1 MEAALLK
8 AAPGAF
14 LFGCEVAEGPLGR
27 GVMTK
32 RPIGGG
38 QEVIMRVPAE
48 HALMLCVK
56 GERARALARENQLA
70 LGCPPE
76 LMAALEPEFSTAV
89 LQGPALRK
97 SSFGG
102 ARRSSM
108 SSAPAAASAAADA
121 LVQPGWSLTPSERAG
136 VLLHWATLG
145 PGRDDRLAAYESTLP
160 AADDLAVGLLL
171 TDAEAAEL
179 QDPDLFAKVSAA
191 RARADAVADQVRDVL
206 GDDPV
211 NLDVANLSL
220 SLARACSRTFGAL
233 DGALGLI
240 CPVADM
246 MNHRFGPQCNFRLAA
261 SGDAFEFFSVGE
273 AAAGEELHIS
283 YGEQLTNAELM
294 LTYGFCVPGNP
305 NETLG
310 VSIDA
315 AAALRAKGDRGGE
328 EDPKERRQL
337 AAVADALRLE
347 TAAEATAYLAAAR
360 RAVANSAAT
369 GGGGGIGGEE
379 GGSNSNSPALGAV
392 EAADACEATMAAFAT
407 SAEQDAETLRAG
419 AGGARAEA
427 AVRYRLERK
436 RLLMASMTLLQS
448 V

>member
-1 MEAALLK
+1 MEAALLN

-108 SSAPAAASAAADA
+108 SSAPAAAAAAADA

-145 PGRDDRLAAYESTLP
+145 PGRDDRLAAYASTLP

-179 QDPDLFAKVSAA
+179 QDPDLAAKVSAA
-191 RARADAVADQVRDVL
+191 RARADAVAEQVRDVL
-206 GDDPV
+206 GADPV

-261 SGDAFEFFSVGE
+261 SGDAFEFYSVGE

-294 LTYGFCVPGNP
+294 LTYGFACPGIQTRP
-305 NETLG
+305 SACPSTPPPRFAPRA
-310 VSIDA
+310 IA
-315 AAALRAKGDRGGE
+315 A
-328 EDPKERRQL
+328 ERRTRKNGASSPRSRTRCGSRQPRKPPRTSQPR
-337 AAVADALRLE
+337 AAPSR
-347 TAAEATAYLAAAR
+347 TAR
-360 RAVANSAAT
+360 RS
-369 GGGGGIGGEE
+369 I
-379 GGSNSNSPALGAV
+379 V
-392 EAADACEATMAAFAT
+392 EAAKRVGRPRSTRRRRRT
-407 SAEQDAETLRAG
+407 RASRRL
-419 AGGARAEA
+419 ARSRRRRRRTPRRCARARG
-427 AVRYRLERK
+427 VRERK
-436 RLLMASMTLLQS
+436 PPCGIASRERGS
-448 V
+448 SRRR

>member
-108 SSAPAAASAAADA
+108 SSAPAAAESAADA

-369 GGGGGIGGEE
+369 GGGGGMGGEE

>member
-1 MEAALLK
+1 
-8 AAPGAF
+8 
-14 LFGCEVAEGPLGR
+14 
-27 GVMTK
+27 
-32 RPIGGG
+32 
-38 QEVIMRVPAE
+38 
-48 HALMLCVK
+48 
-56 GERARALARENQLA
+56 
-70 LGCPPE
+70 
-76 LMAALEPEFSTAV
+76 MAALEPEFSTAV

-108 SSAPAAASAAADA
+108 SSAPAAAAAAADA

-145 PGRDDRLAAYESTLP
+145 PGRDDRLAAYASTLP

-179 QDPDLFAKVSAA
+179 QDPDLAAKVSAA
-191 RARADAVADQVRDVL
+191 RARADAPSPNKFATSSAPTRSIWTSRIS
-206 GDDPV
+206 P
-211 NLDVANLSL
+211 SP
-220 SLARACSRTFGAL
+220 SRACSRTFGAL

-261 SGDAFEFFSVGE
+261 SGDAFEFYSVGE

-315 AAALRAKGDRGGE
+315 AAALAPRAIAA
-328 EDPKERRQL
+328 ERRTRKNGASSPRSRTRCGSRQPRKPPRTSQPR
-337 AAVADALRLE
+337 AAPSR
-347 TAAEATAYLAAAR
+347 TAR
-360 RAVANSAAT
+360 RS
-369 GGGGGIGGEE
+369 I
-379 GGSNSNSPALGAV
+379 V
-392 EAADACEATMAAFAT
+392 EAAKRVGRPRSTRRRRRT
-407 SAEQDAETLRAG
+407 RASRRL
-419 AGGARAEA
+419 ARSRRRRRRTPRRCARARG
-427 AVRYRLERK
+427 VRERK
-436 RLLMASMTLLQS
+436 PPCGIASRERGS
-448 V
+448 SRRR

>member
-1 MEAALLK
+1 
-8 AAPGAF
+8 
-14 LFGCEVAEGPLGR
+14 
-27 GVMTK
+27 
-32 RPIGGG
+32 
-38 QEVIMRVPAE
+38 
-48 HALMLCVK
+48 
-56 GERARALARENQLA
+56 
-70 LGCPPE
+70 
-76 LMAALEPEFSTAV
+76 MAALEPEFSTAV

-108 SSAPAAASAAADA
+108 SSAPAAAAAAADA

-145 PGRDDRLAAYESTLP
+145 PGRDDRLAAYASTLP

-179 QDPDLFAKVSAA
+179 QDPDLAAKVSAA
-191 RARADAVADQVRDVL
+191 RARADAVAEQVRDVL
-206 GDDPV
+206 GADPV

-261 SGDAFEFFSVGE
+261 SGDAFEFYSVGE

-337 AAVADALRLE
+337 AAIADALRLE

-360 RAVANSAAT
+360 RAVANSAAVHS
-369 GGGGGIGGEE
+369 GGGEE
-379 GGSNSNSPALGAV
+379 GGSPALDAA
-392 EAADACEATMAAFAT
+392 EAADACESTQRVRDVGGGGRRDVARGRGECESGSRRAVSPREKEAPHGVDDSAAIRVRRGGWKTTTKEARRGGWKTVTKEARRALVRDARRGSFAT
-407 SAEQDAETLRAG
+407 PRDRMTHDDVVVYRPSAR
-419 AGGARAEA
+419 
-427 AVRYRLERK
+427 
-436 RLLMASMTLLQS
+436 
-448 V
+448 